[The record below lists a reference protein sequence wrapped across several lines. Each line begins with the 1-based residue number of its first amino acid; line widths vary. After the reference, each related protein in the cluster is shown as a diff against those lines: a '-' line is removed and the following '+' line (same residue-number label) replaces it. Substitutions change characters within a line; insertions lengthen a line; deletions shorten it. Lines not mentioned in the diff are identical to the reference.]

1 MSDKISQPLVGLP
14 LWVVLLG
21 MLSAIAPLSIDM
33 YLPSFPAIAAALH
46 TDPGAVQRT
55 LATFFIGLASGQLFY
70 GPVSDRFGRKPP
82 LYFGL
87 LLYTGASLLC
97 ALSASIDALQWGRL
111 LQALGGCTGMVI
123 ARAVVRDRCD
133 PLSSAK
139 VMSLIMLV
147 MGVAPILAPL
157 LGGLILQWLN
167 WRAIFGVLAAFGV
180 LCLVAIHFNME
191 ESLDRAH
198 VTPLHI
204 GRIVKNYGALL
215 GDRHFLTLSLCGGTA
230 QAGMFAYITGSPFVL
245 IEHYGIPAQHYG
257 WIFGCNAFGLI
268 ASSQINARLLRHFS
282 PQQILRCALSFSA
295 VLILTL
301 LVLSACNITGLALLL
316 PILFGCI
323 GALGFITPNSVAL
336 AMQHQGKRAGAASAL
351 FGTLQLGMAALASS
365 ALSLWQAQN
374 ELPLAIVMACCSCGA
389 LLMFVLAPAE
399 QEPSKQRAIH

>member
-14 LWVVLLG
+14 LWVFLLG

-33 YLPSFPAIAAALH
+33 YLPSFPAIATALH
-46 TDPGAVQRT
+46 SDASAVQRT
-55 LATFFIGLASGQLFY
+55 LASFFIGLASGQLFY
-70 GPVSDRFGRKPP
+70 GPLSDRFGRKPP

-97 ALSASIDALQWGRL
+97 ALSASVDALQWGRL
-111 LQALGGCTGMVI
+111 LQALGGCAGLVV
-123 ARAVVRDRCD
+123 ARAVVRDRCN
-133 PLSSAK
+133 PLNSAK

-157 LGGLILQWLN
+157 LGGFILQWLN
-167 WRAIFGVLAAFGV
+167 WRAIFGVLAGFGA
-180 LCLVAIHFNME
+180 LCLLAIHFNME

-198 VTPLHI
+198 VIPLQPT
-204 GRIVKNYGALL
+204 RILKNYGELL
-215 GDRHFLTLSLCGGTA
+215 LDRHFLTLSLCGGLA
-230 QAGMFAYITGSPFVL
+230 QASMFAYITGSPFVL

-268 ASSQINARLLRHFS
+268 AASQINARLLQHFS
-282 PQQILRCALSFSA
+282 PQQILRSALSFA
-295 VLILTL
+295 AALILTL
-301 LVLSACNITGLALLL
+301 LLLTQRNITGLVVLL
-316 PILFGCI
+316 PALFGCI
-323 GALGFITPNSVAL
+323 AALGFVTPNSVAL

-374 ELPLAIVMACCSCGA
+374 ELPLAIVMTCCAGGA
-389 LLMFVLAPAE
+389 LLMFLLAPRE
-399 QEPSKQRAIH
+399 RQ